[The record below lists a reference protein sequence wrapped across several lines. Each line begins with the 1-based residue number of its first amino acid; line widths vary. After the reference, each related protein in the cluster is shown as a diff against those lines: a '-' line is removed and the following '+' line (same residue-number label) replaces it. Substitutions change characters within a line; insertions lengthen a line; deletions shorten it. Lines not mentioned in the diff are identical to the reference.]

1 MARVW
6 LIAGPTASGKSAL
19 ALRLAQTT
27 GAEIV
32 NADSMQLYSD
42 LRILTA
48 RPNAAEVT
56 RAPHHLYGVA
66 DAAEIWSVGAW
77 LRVATTVLAEI
88 AARSRPAVV
97 VGGTGL
103 YFKALTDG
111 LADVPAIPADVR
123 AEVRDRLDR
132 LGEDAFRQ
140 ALALAD
146 PQAAARIATGDRQ
159 RLAGAM
165 EVAKATGRS
174 LTDWQAATTPLL
186 AVGAYRALVLDPPRE
201 ALYDRCD
208 ARLGAMVGEGVLEEV
223 RALTARR
230 LDPRLPAMKTLG
242 VRELARH
249 LDGELSLDQALDL
262 ACQETRRYAKRQSTW
277 FRNQTPNWPRAA
289 SLDLE
294 TQWAAVAR

>member
-1 MARVW
+1 
-6 LIAGPTASGKSAL
+6 
-19 ALRLAQTT
+19 
-27 GAEIV
+27 
-32 NADSMQLYSD
+32 
-42 LRILTA
+42 
-48 RPNAAEVT
+48 
-56 RAPHHLYGVA
+56 
-66 DAAEIWSVGAW
+66 
-77 LRVATTVLAEI
+77 
-88 AARSRPAVV
+88 
-97 VGGTGL
+97 
-103 YFKALTDG
+103 
-111 LADVPAIPADVR
+111 
-123 AEVRDRLDR
+123 VRDRLDR

-146 PQAAARIATGDRQ
+146 PQAVARCDPSGRL
-159 RLAGAM
+159 RLARAM